1 MNVPF
6 PADPAPASS
15 PIPTLTLP
23 TGSPIPVLGFGT
35 YKVAPEDAYD
45 AVRRALDVGYRHIDT
60 AQMYGNEAKVGR
72 AIADSPVAREE
83 IFVTSKLNNP
93 NHEPDVA
100 RASLERSLEELQLDY
115 LDLFLIHWPLP
126 MHYGGDIMPTW
137 RAMESFVREGMVRSI
152 GVSNFEAH
160 HLQPILDSCEV
171 PPSINQI
178 ESHPYFANRE
188 LHRFNAR
195 HGIITEAWAPLA
207 RGVVLSDPVIVD
219 IAREVGAQES
229 QVVLRWAIQRGDV
242 AFPKASSHERRAENF
257 AITGFEL
264 DADQMR
270 RIDELDRGEDGRMGP
285 RPDEMDRM

>member
-1 MNVPF
+1 MI
-6 PADPAPASS
+6 SGHT
-15 PIPTLTLP
+15 IPQF
-23 TGSPIPVLGFGT
+23 GFGT
-35 YKVAPEDAYD
+35 YKLVGEDAYRGVLD
-45 AVRRALDVGYRHIDT
+45 ALEIGYRHIDT
-60 AQMYGNEAKVGR
+60 AQMYGNEAEVGR

-160 HLQPILDSCEV
+160 HLQPILDGCEV

-207 RGVVLSDPVIVD
+207 RGAVLSDPVIVD
-219 IAREVGAQES
+219 IARQVGAQES

-270 RIDELDRGEDGRMGP
+270 RIDELDRGEEGRTGP

>member
-1 MNVPF
+1 M
-6 PADPAPASS
+6 APS
-15 PIPTLTLP
+15 IKQLP
-23 TGSPIPVLGFGT
+23 LISGHTISQFGFGT
-35 YKVAPEDAYD
+35 YKLIGEEAYHGVLDA
-45 AVRRALDVGYRHIDT
+45 LELGYRHIDT
-60 AQMYGNEAKVGR
+60 AQMYGNEAEVGR

-137 RAMESFVREGMVRSI
+137 RAMESFVREGLVRSI

-160 HLQPILDSCEV
+160 HLQPILDACEV

-207 RGVVLSDPVIVD
+207 RGAVLSDPVIVD
-219 IAREVGAQES
+219 IARQVGAQES

-270 RIDELDRGEDGRMGP
+270 RIDELDRGEEGRTGP

>member
-1 MNVPF
+1 MAQSIALLPLNSG
-6 PADPAPASS
+6 AS
-15 PIPTLTLP
+15 IPQF
-23 TGSPIPVLGFGT
+23 GFGT
-35 YKVAPEDAYD
+35 YKLTGQDAYD
-45 AVRRALDVGYRHIDT
+45 GVRDALELGYRHIDT
-60 AQMYGNEAKVGR
+60 AQMYGNEAEVGR
-72 AIADSPVAREE
+72 ALADTSLAREE

-93 NHEPDVA
+93 NHEPDIA
-100 RASLERSLEELQLDY
+100 RESLQRSLEDLQLDY

-126 MHYGGDIMPTW
+126 MFYGGEIMPTW
-137 RAMESFVREGMVRSI
+137 RAMESFVDEGLVRSI

-160 HLQPILDSCEV
+160 HLAPILEQGRIMPAV
-171 PPSINQI
+171 NQI

-188 LHRFNAR
+188 LHRFNAE

-207 RGVVLSDPVIVD
+207 RGAVLSDPVIVD
-219 IAREVGAQES
+219 IARQVGAHES

-257 AITGFEL
+257 AITSFEL

-270 RIDELDRGEDGRMGP
+270 RIDELDRGEEGRTGP

>member
-1 MNVPF
+1 MGQSIALLPLNSG
-6 PADPAPASS
+6 AS
-15 PIPTLTLP
+15 IPQF
-23 TGSPIPVLGFGT
+23 GFGT
-35 YKVAPEDAYD
+35 YKLTDQDAYD
-45 AVRRALDVGYRHIDT
+45 GVSDALELGYRHIDT
-60 AQMYGNEAKVGR
+60 AQMYGNEAEVG
-72 AIADSPVAREE
+72 
-83 IFVTSKLNNP
+83 
-93 NHEPDVA
+93 

-195 HGIITEAWAPLA
+195 YGIITEAWAPLA
-207 RGVVLSDPVIVD
+207 RGAVLSDPVIVD
-219 IAREVGAQES
+219 IARQVGAQES

-270 RIDELDRGEDGRMGP
+270 RIDELDRGEEGRTGP
-285 RPDEMDRM
+285 RPDEMDRL

>member
-1 MNVPF
+1 M
-6 PADPAPASS
+6 APSIKHLPLIS
-15 PIPTLTLP
+15 GHSIPQF
-23 TGSPIPVLGFGT
+23 GFGT
-35 YKVAPEDAYD
+35 YKLVGEEAYHGVLDA
-45 AVRRALDVGYRHIDT
+45 LELGYRHIDT
-60 AQMYGNEAKVGR
+60 AQMYGNEAEIGR
-72 AIADSPVAREE
+72 ALADSPVAREE

-126 MHYGGDIMPTW
+126 MHYGGDIIPTW
-137 RAMESFVREGMVRSI
+137 RAMESFVREGLVRSI

-160 HLQPILDSCEV
+160 HLQPILDACEV

-207 RGVVLSDPVIVD
+207 RGAVLSDPVIVD
-219 IAREVGAQES
+219 IARQVGARES

-270 RIDELDRGEDGRMGP
+270 RIDELDRGEEGRTGP

>member
-1 MNVPF
+1 
-6 PADPAPASS
+6 
-15 PIPTLTLP
+15 
-23 TGSPIPVLGFGT
+23 
-35 YKVAPEDAYD
+35 
-45 AVRRALDVGYRHIDT
+45 
-60 AQMYGNEAKVGR
+60 MYGNEAEVGR

-160 HLQPILDSCEV
+160 HLQPILDGCEV

-207 RGVVLSDPVIVD
+207 RGAVLSDPVIVD
-219 IAREVGAQES
+219 ITRQVGAQES

-270 RIDELDRGEDGRMGP
+270 RIDELDRGEEGRTGP

>member
-1 MNVPF
+1 M
-6 PADPAPASS
+6 
-15 PIPTLTLP
+15 
-23 TGSPIPVLGFGT
+23 
-35 YKVAPEDAYD
+35 
-45 AVRRALDVGYRHIDT
+45 
-60 AQMYGNEAKVGR
+60 
-72 AIADSPVAREE
+72 
-83 IFVTSKLNNP
+83 TSKLNNP

-137 RAMESFVREGMVRSI
+137 RAMESFVREGLVRSI

-160 HLQPILDSCEV
+160 HLQPILDACEV

-207 RGVVLSDPVIVD
+207 RGAVLSDPVIVD
-219 IAREVGAQES
+219 IARQVGAHES

-270 RIDELDRGEDGRMGP
+270 RIDELDRGEEGRTGP